1 MYSSIKENV
10 SNAMQQVTKG
20 EIAIGM
26 EKVALL
32 LRVSVSCVHS
42 FDTLRPSVILWKMS
56 KRQMILCNVNFAQKG
71 S

>member
-1 MYSSIKENV
+1 MKIKDLYQKKVQTFNNHVALERV
-10 SNAMQQVTKG
+10 SNAMQQVTQG

-42 FDTLRPSVILWKMS
+42 LDTLRPSVI
-56 KRQMILCNVNFAQKG
+56 V
-71 S
+71 